1 VAQKKFDQ
9 RKYDNFVTSS
19 KLQSNSNKL
28 LHYCK
33 RENLYNTLPFELK
46 EDYNLYFL
54 QSCCQILL
62 HKKITAIKNSLIREN
77 YILKVFEHSNNM
89 YHNTI
94 CDVSLLSVVCEP
106 IAIV

>member
-1 VAQKKFDQ
+1 MAQKKFDQ

-94 CDVSLLSVVCEP
+94 CDVSLLSVVFEP